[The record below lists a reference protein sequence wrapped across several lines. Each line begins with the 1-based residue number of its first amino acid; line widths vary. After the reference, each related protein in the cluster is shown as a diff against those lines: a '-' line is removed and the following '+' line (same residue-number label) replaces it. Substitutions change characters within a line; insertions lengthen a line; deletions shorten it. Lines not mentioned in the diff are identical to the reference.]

1 MITAR
6 FADRPDLGELAAYG
20 VFFLPQGLPQ
30 DEVFEFFAWI
40 TDEFGVSGGL
50 LRPDDELSKFFDPV
64 ETRNPL
70 MGVVNGFRAGDRELA
85 LLSELE
91 RRRKRRGDGPPG
103 KKTYRTVGD
112 VVRAWCGVGDSV

>member
-6 FADRPDLGELAAYG
+6 FADRPDLGELAAYE

-30 DEVFEFFAWI
+30 NEVFEFFAWI
-40 TDEFGVSGGL
+40 TEEFGVSGGL

-70 MGVVNGFRAGDRELA
+70 AGMVNGLRAGDRELA
-85 LLSELE
+85 LLIELE
-91 RRRKRRGDGPPG
+91 RRHKRRGDGPTG
-103 KKTYRTVGD
+103 KKTFRTVGD
-112 VVRAWCGVGDSV
+112 VARAWCGASDSV